1 MFKKKV
7 KMSKMPSGVERNC
20 VHIQII
26 SNKDRSL
33 SLEGTQ
39 YDQYG
44 RRRALRMDFH
54 LHVLIFQPLI
64 TASNFPINT
73 KVNNQ
78 STRAQVWVALS
89 PSVVCCGRHKAATQA
104 PSLVWQEP
112 GLHPW
117 ETSAGFGMLKANYS
131 MHSLLWTGPKT
142 VFASLSTASLLH
154 YIFCR

>member
-1 MFKKKV
+1 MLILKNIILTHFQEKSRIKKKSKSLSSSEAGSKTKKNQIKGLKMLKRL
-7 KMSKMPSGVERNC
+7 KMSKMPSGVDRNC

-44 RRRALRMDFH
+44 RRPLRMDVH

-73 KVNNQ
+73 TVNNQ

-89 PSVVCCGRHKAATQA
+89 PSVVCCGRHKAAAQA

-112 GLHPW
+112 GLHP
-117 ETSAGFGMLKANYS
+117 
-131 MHSLLWTGPKT
+131 
-142 VFASLSTASLLH
+142 
-154 YIFCR
+154 

>member
-104 PSLVWQEP
+104 PSLV
-112 GLHPW
+112 
-117 ETSAGFGMLKANYS
+117 
-131 MHSLLWTGPKT
+131 
-142 VFASLSTASLLH
+142 
-154 YIFCR
+154 

>member
-1 MFKKKV
+1 MLKEKV
-7 KMSKMPSGVERNC
+7 KMSKMTSGVERNC

-44 RRRALRMDFH
+44 RRRALRTDVH
-54 LHVLIFQPLI
+54 LHVLIFRPLI

-73 KVNNQ
+73 TVNNQ

-89 PSVVCCGRHKAATQA
+89 PSVGCCGRHKAAAQA

-112 GLHPW
+112 GLHP
-117 ETSAGFGMLKANYS
+117 
-131 MHSLLWTGPKT
+131 
-142 VFASLSTASLLH
+142 
-154 YIFCR
+154 